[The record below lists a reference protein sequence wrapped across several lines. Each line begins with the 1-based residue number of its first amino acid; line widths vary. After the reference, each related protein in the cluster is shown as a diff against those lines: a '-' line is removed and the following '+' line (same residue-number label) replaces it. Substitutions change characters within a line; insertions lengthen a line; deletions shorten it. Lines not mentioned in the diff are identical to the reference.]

1 VPDQTEE
8 YALGQVNDGNAVVP
22 FAALVAMCLV
32 LAYKLLRLGH
42 IIQGK
47 REPFLRIC
55 TGIAMRF
62 SHQNSEGDHAQNYRF
77 DDDSRDRYRLR
88 GAKL

>member
-1 VPDQTEE
+1 
-8 YALGQVNDGNAVVP
+8 
-22 FAALVAMCLV
+22 
-32 LAYKLLRLGH
+32 LLRLGH